1 MTSGSSAKW
10 MRVIAPGLVWLAF
23 AMEASAQAAVQP
35 SAADMETARTL
46 YQQGRQLRD
55 QGNVAAAMDKFKA
68 AHALAGT
75 PVTGIHLA
83 QAQADLGLLV
93 EARETCL
100 SILRMQVKPD
110 ETERSVEARK
120 DAAKLAESLEPRI
133 PSLMV
138 RVDGVQEGVAPT
150 VTIDGQA
157 MPAAA
162 MGMVRK
168 VNPGRHEVRVAAS
181 GYLETTELLSLAEGE
196 SRELSLSLRP
206 APPGAEPPAAVVP
219 PPGATAPR
227 PPPRAEGRD
236 GMSPFAVAGFVVA
249 GSGAAVGTLSGLLAM
264 QQASQLE
271 DKCAGHQCPPDAH
284 GDLDNGRMFGT
295 VSTVAFGVAAVGLTV
310 GIVALLAQDDEP
322 EAPSPRVSPWVG
334 LGSAGVGGV
343 F

>member
-1 MTSGSSAKW
+1 MTSGKSAK
-10 MRVIAPGLVWLAF
+10 RVMALGLVCLAF
-23 AMEASAQAAVQP
+23 ATEVSAQSAAQP

-55 QGNVAAAMDKFKA
+55 QGNLAAAMDKFKA

-133 PSLMV
+133 PSLVV
-138 RVDGVQEGVAPT
+138 RVDGVQEGVALA

-157 MPAAA
+157 MPHAA

-168 VNPGRHEVRVAAS
+168 VNPGRHEVRVSAS
-181 GYLETTELLSLAEGE
+181 GYLEAAEQLSLAEGE
-196 SRELSLSLRP
+196 SRELALSLRA
-206 APPGAEPPAAVVP
+206 APPGAEPVAVVS
-219 PPGATAPR
+219 PPGETASA

-236 GMSPFAVAGFVVA
+236 GMSPFAVAGFIVA

-264 QQASQLE
+264 QQTSELE
-271 DKCAGHQCPPDAH
+271 DKCTGNQCPPDAH

-322 EAPSPRVSPWVG
+322 EAPPPRVSPWVG

>member
-1 MTSGSSAKW
+1 MTSGNGAKW
-10 MRVIAPGLVWLAF
+10 MRAVTLSLVWLAV
-23 AMEASAQAAVQP
+23 ATEASAQGAAQP
-35 SAADMETARTL
+35 SAADMETARAL

-110 ETERSVEARK
+110 ETERSAEARR
-120 DAAKLAESLEPRI
+120 DAAKLAETLEPRI
-133 PSLMV
+133 PSLVV
-138 RVDGVQEGVAPT
+138 RVDGVSEGVALT

-157 MPAAA
+157 MPDASI
-162 MGMVRK
+162 GMVRK
-168 VNPGRHEVRVAAS
+168 VNPGRHEVRAAAS
-181 GYLETTELLSLAEGE
+181 GYLEAKEHLSLTEGE
-196 SRELSLSLRP
+196 SRELALTLRP
-206 APPGAEPPAAVVP
+206 VPPGAARPPEAIPPA
-219 PPGATAPR
+219 GSTAPR
-227 PPPRAEGRD
+227 TLPRAEGKD

-264 QQASQLE
+264 QQASELE
-271 DKCAGHQCPPDAH
+271 DKCTGTQCPPDAH

-310 GIVALLAQDDEP
+310 GIVALLAQDDQP
-322 EAPSPRVSPWVG
+322 ESKPPPVSPWVG

>member
-1 MTSGSSAKW
+1 MTSGNSAKW
-10 MRVIAPGLVWLAF
+10 KRVMALGMVWMAF
-23 AMEASAQAAVQP
+23 ATEASSQAGAQP

-46 YQQGRQLRD
+46 YQQGRQLRE

-83 QAQADLGLLV
+83 QSQADLGLLV

-110 ETERSVEARK
+110 ETERSVEARR
-120 DAAKLAESLEPRI
+120 DAAKLAELLEPRI
-133 PSLMV
+133 PSLVV
-138 RVDGVQEGVAPT
+138 RVDGVNQGVTPT

-162 MGMVRK
+162 LGMVRK

-181 GYLETTELLSLAEGE
+181 GYLEAMEQLSLAEGE
-196 SRELSLSLRP
+196 SRELALTLRP
-206 APPGAEPPAAVVP
+206 APPGSEQPAAVVP
-219 PPGATAPR
+219 PPGAMAPR
-227 PPPRAEGRD
+227 PPPRNERKE

-264 QQASQLE
+264 QQASELE
-271 DKCAGHQCPPDAH
+271 DKCTGNECPPDAH

-322 EAPSPRVSPWVG
+322 EAPPPRVSPWVG